1 MNNFCPTTYKK
12 RHYQELQPYRIQEIL
27 LVSSLYDAF
36 IFEEDGELTERL
48 LSDYKDLNLHFS
60 PRITQASSFKKALD
74 MMKEKK
80 YDLVITTLQEDKKE
94 LIGFSKKVKKR
105 SSITSTIFLTHDSSK
120 LDLNFKSELFKNFD
134 GVFSWAGDTKL
145 FLALIKLIEDKLN
158 FEEDIKV
165 ADVRG
170 ILVVEDSI
178 RNYSSFLPKFYNQVM
193 NQTRELM
200 SLSLNSEK
208 RIFRMRARPKVLL
221 ARNYEEAIK
230 IVKKYKENLI
240 GIISDIKFCKNEKL
254 DPEAGFKLI
263 KEIKKIIP
271 DIPTLLHSSDIKNR
285 EKALE
290 ISDNFL
296 DKSSSSLL
304 KDIELFIKN
313 HLGFGDFV
321 FRLPNGKTVDKAK
334 NTIEMEQKLR
344 TVPPESIIYHAKRN
358 HFSIWFMARGEFLLS
373 NRLRPKKI
381 EEFKNINEIRTF
393 LIESLENNRKSST
406 SGVIADFSQN
416 RFNTGCNFLKISGGS
431 LGGKARG
438 LAFMSNLLNHPRM
451 KKIKEKYENTE
462 IIVPRTAVIG
472 IEEFEHFMEENNFYD
487 FAYKENDK
495 EKLSKKFLSTEL
507 SEELH
512 EDLFLFLKQVKKPIA
527 VRSSSI
533 LEDSHSQ
540 PFAGIYSTYIL
551 PNSHE
556 KIDKRLKQLT
566 DAIKLIYS
574 STYYADAKSY
584 IKSTNNRIEEEKMG
598 IVIQELVGKNHGDIF
613 YPDFSGVVRSINFF
627 PFAHAKQEDGIAYVA
642 LGLGKSIMEGENV
655 LQFSPHYP
663 EIIPQIE
670 KAGFSIK
677 NTQRHFY
684 ALDMLNPDKKLYW
697 NETITLKRERINRAE
712 KDGTLEAIGSTYV
725 LEDDLIKDGIYHK
738 GIKFI
743 SFAHILKSKVFP
755 LCEIIKDIISMG
767 KEGFGRDVEIEF
779 AVNLSKDSKEKNKF
793 YFLQIRPM
801 ITGKENSEIKI
812 KSYEKKELLCKSN
825 NALGNGVFKDIKDII
840 YVKPESF
847 DSSKTTEIANKIGEI
862 NEKLKDPSIFIGLG
876 RWGTSDPWLGIPV
889 SWNQISNSKV
899 LVEVATDGFNIDP
912 SNGSHFFHNI
922 TSLGLAYL
930 TISNKEDD
938 KNFIDWNWLKDLEAI
953 YEDKF
958 IKHIKLKNPLK
969 TIVNGKKGKA
979 IILKS

>member
-1 MNNFCPTTYKK
+1 MNTFCPANYKK
-12 RHYQELQPYRIQEIL
+12 KHYQELQPYRIQEIL

-60 PRITQASSFKKALD
+60 PRITQASSFKEALS

-94 LIGFSKKVKKR
+94 LVNFSKKVKKI
-105 SSITSTIFLTHDSSK
+105 SQKTSTIFLTHDSSK
-120 LDLNFKSELFKNFD
+120 LNLSFKSELFKNFD
-134 GVFSWAGDTKL
+134 GVFSWSGDTKL
-145 FLALIKLIEDKLN
+145 FLALIKLIEDRLN

-170 ILVVEDSI
+170 ILIVEDSI

-193 NQTRELM
+193 DQTRELM

-221 ARNYEEAIK
+221 ARNYEEAMK
-230 IVKKYKENLI
+230 FVKKYKENLI
-240 GIISDIKFCKNEKL
+240 GIISDIKFCKDEKL

-271 DIPTLLHSSDIKNR
+271 DIPSLLHSSQTENR
-285 EKALE
+285 ERALE

-296 DKSSSSLL
+296 DKSSPSLL
-304 KDIELFIKN
+304 KDIESFIKR

-321 FRLPNGKTVDKAK
+321 FRLPNEEIVDKAK
-334 NTIEMEQKLR
+334 DIIEMEQKLR
-344 TVPPESIIYHAKRN
+344 TVPPESIIYHARRN

-373 NRLRPKKI
+373 NSLRPKKI
-381 EEFKNINEIRTF
+381 EEFKSIDEIRNF
-393 LIESLENNRKSST
+393 LVSSLENNRKSIT
-406 SGVIADFSQN
+406 TGVIADFSQN
-416 RFNTGCNFLKISGGS
+416 RFHTGCDFLKISEGS

-438 LAFMSNLLNHPRM
+438 LAFMSTLLNHPKM
-451 KKIKEKYENTE
+451 KKIKEKYKNTE

-472 IEEFEHFMEENNFYD
+472 IEEFENFMEENDLYE

-495 EKLSKKFLSTEL
+495 EKLSKKFLDTEL
-507 SEELH
+507 SESLH
-512 EDLFLFLKQVKKPIA
+512 EDLFLFLKQVKTPIA

-584 IKSTNNRIEEEKMG
+584 IKSTNNRIEQENMG
-598 IVIQELVGKNHGDIF
+598 IIIQELVGKKHEDLF

-655 LQFSPHYP
+655 LQFSPKYP
-663 EIIPQIE
+663 EIIPRIE
-670 KAGFSIK
+670 KSRFSIK

-684 ALDMLNPDKKLYW
+684 ALDMSNPEKELNWD
-697 NETITLKRERINRAE
+697 ETVTLKRERLKRAE
-712 KDGTLEAIGSTYV
+712 QDGTLEAIGSTYV

-738 GIKFI
+738 GVKFI

-755 LCEIIKDIISMG
+755 LCEIIKDIISIG

-779 AVNLSKDSKEKNKF
+779 AVNLSKDPKVKNKF

-801 ITGKENSEIKI
+801 ITGKESSEIKI
-812 KSYEKKELLCKSN
+812 KNHKKEDIMCRTK
-825 NALGNGVFKDIKDII
+825 NALGNGVFKDIKNII
-840 YVKPESF
+840 YIKPENF
-847 DSSKTTEIANKIGEI
+847 DSSKTVDIATKIGEI
-862 NEKLKDPSIFIGLG
+862 NEKLKEPSMFIGLG

-889 SWNQISNSKV
+889 SWNQISNSQV
-899 LVEVATDGFNIDP
+899 LIEVATEGFNIDP
-912 SNGSHFFHNI
+912 SHGSHFFHNI
-922 TSLGLAYL
+922 TSLGLAYI

-938 KNFIDWNWLKDLEAI
+938 TNFIDWTWLNSLEAT
-953 YEDKF
+953 YEDDF
-958 IKHIKLKNPLK
+958 IKHVKLKNPLK
-969 TIVNGKKGKA
+969 TIVNGKNGEA
-979 IILKS
+979 IILKK